1 MKKLTTVL
9 IAAGLIASA
18 SACSAQQQLT
28 TAETCDRV
36 GVAAAGIPQ
45 NASKTATNRVANAIR
60 PIEPVASTEMKPV
73 VTAIL
78 EFLDEQAKEEPSEEK
93 LGELSAAYQ
102 EAGRG
107 LLVRTQVRAGDEP
120 YVPGGAALQ
129 FKNGGVR

>member
-36 GVAAAGIPQ
+36 GVAAAGIPSNQ
-45 NASKTATNRVANAIR
+45 SKTATTRVANAIR
-60 PIEPVASTEMKPV
+60 PLEPVASTEMKPV

-78 EFLDEQAKEEPSEEK
+78 EFMDEQSKENPDEAKLAE
-93 LGELSAAYQ
+93 LGQAYQ
-102 EAGRG
+102 EAGTKYGELCRG
-107 LLVRTQVRAGDEP
+107 
-120 YVPGGAALQ
+120 
-129 FKNGGVR
+129 

>member
-1 MKKLTTVL
+1 MRDRAPALITIKGTSTTEGIMKKLTTVL

-45 NASKTATNRVANAIR
+45 NASKTATIRVANAIR
-60 PIEPVASTEMKPV
+60 PIEPVASTDMKPV

-78 EFLDEQAKEEPSEEK
+78 EFLDEQAKETPDEAK
-93 LGELSAAYQ
+93 LGELGAAYQ
-102 EAGRG
+102 EAGTKYGELCRG
-107 LLVRTQVRAGDEP
+107 
-120 YVPGGAALQ
+120 
-129 FKNGGVR
+129 

>member
-36 GVAAAGIPQ
+36 GVAAASIPQ

-60 PIEPVASTEMKPV
+60 PIEAVASDEMKPV

-78 EFLDEQAKEEPSEEK
+78 EYMDEQSKETPDEAK
-93 LGELSAAYQ
+93 LGELGQAYQ
-102 EAGRG
+102 EAGTKYGELCRG
-107 LLVRTQVRAGDEP
+107 
-120 YVPGGAALQ
+120 
-129 FKNGGVR
+129 

>member
-1 MKKLTTVL
+1 MRDGASALITIKGTSTTEGTMKKLTTVL

-36 GVAAAGIPQ
+36 GVAAASIPQ
-45 NASKTATNRVANAIR
+45 NPSQTASNRAANAIR

-78 EFLDEQAKEEPSEEK
+78 EYLDEQAKEEPNEAK
-93 LGELSAAYQ
+93 MGELTSAFQ
-102 EAGRG
+102 EAGAKFGELCRG
-107 LLVRTQVRAGDEP
+107 
-120 YVPGGAALQ
+120 
-129 FKNGGVR
+129 

>member
-36 GVAAAGIPQ
+36 GVAAASIPQ
-45 NASKTATNRVANAIR
+45 NPSQTASNRAANAIR

-78 EFLDEQAKEEPSEEK
+78 EYLDEQARKSRTKQRWASSRRPSRK
-93 LGELSAAYQ
+93 PAPSSASSAA
-102 EAGRG
+102 ANDA
-107 LLVRTQVRAGDEP
+107 RALN
-120 YVPGGAALQ
+120 AQ
-129 FKNGGVR
+129 TC

>member
-9 IAAGLIASA
+9 IAAGLLASA

-36 GVAAAGIPQ
+36 GVAVASLPS
-45 NASKTATNRVANAIR
+45 NASKTATIRVANAIR

-78 EFLDEQAKEEPSEEK
+78 EYSDELVKDDDHRDEARM
-93 LGELSAAYQ
+93 GELSAAYQ
-102 EAGRG
+102 EAGTKYGELCRP
-107 LLVRTQVRAGDEP
+107 AG
-120 YVPGGAALQ
+120 
-129 FKNGGVR
+129 

>member
-28 TAETCDRV
+28 TKETCDRV

-45 NASKTATNRVANAIR
+45 SPSQTATIRAANAIR

-78 EFLDEQAKEEPSEEK
+78 EFLDEQAKDEPTDAAQKSEREAK
-93 LGELSAAYQ
+93 LAELNASFQ
-102 EAGRG
+102 EAGTKYGELCRG
-107 LLVRTQVRAGDEP
+107 
-120 YVPGGAALQ
+120 
-129 FKNGGVR
+129 

>member
-28 TAETCDRV
+28 TKETCDRV

-45 NASKTATNRVANAIR
+45 SPSQTATIRAANAMR

-78 EFLDEQAKEEPSEEK
+78 EYLDEQAKETPDEK
-93 LGELSAAYQ
+93 RMGELTSAFQ
-102 EAGRG
+102 EAGAKFGELCRG
-107 LLVRTQVRAGDEP
+107 
-120 YVPGGAALQ
+120 
-129 FKNGGVR
+129 